1 MCSVTVQMWAGW
13 QDFKRFLVSA
23 LIKESSLFTESKH
36 TNLIMLFAQGTFR
49 NVGQKVEPLF
59 PACAP
64 QQAWP
69 WRTEAIF
76 NLPLNL
82 VTTAA
87 SFLPGPSS
95 LFRSLFFFAFCLS
108 FSNAVPLPHYNDT
121 GGVEGYYFIIH
132 WSAQL
137 IIVSLQKFQILK
149 NV

>member
-76 NLPLNL
+76 NISPLTSLPLPPP
-82 VTTAA
+82 
-87 SFLPGPSS
+87 SFLAPPLSFG
-95 LFRSLFFFAFCLS
+95 LFFLLCLS
-108 FSNAVPLPHYNDT
+108 FSNAVPPPHYNDT
-121 GGVEGYYFIIH
+121 GGVEGYFIIH

-137 IIVSLQKFQILK
+137 IIVSLQKCQILK